1 MKNKT
6 FISRRKFILITTT
19 SIGFIALYNRNK
31 IDKKVINYEL
41 TKIKKYNQKRKELLI
56 NNFKETYISD
66 LRNSRTIWVNKSL
79 MTYADLWKYRI

>member
-19 SIGFIALYNRNK
+19 SIGFIALYDRNK

-41 TKIKKYNQKRKELLI
+41 TKIKKYNQKRKELLM
-56 NNFKETYISD
+56 NNFKEAYISD
-66 LRNSRTIWVNKSL
+66 LKKSRTIWVNKSL

>member
-6 FISRRKFILITTT
+6 FISRRKFISITTI
-19 SIGFIALYNRNK
+19 SIVFIALYNRSK
-31 IDKKVINYEL
+31 IDKKVINSEL

-56 NNFKETYISD
+56 NNFKEAYISD
-66 LRNSRTIWVNKSL
+66 LKKSRTIWVNKSL